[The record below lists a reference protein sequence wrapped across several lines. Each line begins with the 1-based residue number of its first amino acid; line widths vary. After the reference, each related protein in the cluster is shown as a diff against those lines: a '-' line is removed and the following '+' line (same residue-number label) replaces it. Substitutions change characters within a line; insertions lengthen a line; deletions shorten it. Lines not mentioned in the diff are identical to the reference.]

1 MTRSSKKLARTLRP
15 LAITL
20 NTYSKCKESSRI
32 KFQDKVACITG
43 AGRGIG
49 YALAEAFARE
59 GAKVIIAEI
68 DPETGA
74 GAAEKLNAAFEQ
86 LDVRDPLAV
95 TRVVQSIRD
104 RFGLIDI
111 WINNAGVAH
120 KGTAVELTPEDWDAD
135 INVMLSGAFYC
146 ANQVGRIMLEQG
158 SGNMVNIASVN
169 GLLAQKARA
178 PYCSAKAGLIML
190 TKVLAAEWA
199 EHGVRVNAVA
209 PGVVMTDLV
218 QEGIDQGI
226 VTEEAYLG
234 RIPMGRLGTLDEV
247 VESVLFLAN
256 DEESSYMTGEILR
269 VDGGWTAY
277 HLFYPFEDAF

>member
-1 MTRSSKKLARTLRP
+1 MHEE
-15 LAITL
+15 
-20 NTYSKCKESSRI
+20 NSRI
-32 KFQDKVACITG
+32 KFRDQVACITG

-49 YALAEAFARE
+49 YALAEAFTGE

-74 GAAEKLNAAFEQ
+74 AAAEKLNATFEQ
-86 LDVRDPLAV
+86 LDVRDSV
-95 TRVVQSIRD
+95 SVKKVVQSIME
-104 RFGLIDI
+104 RFGRIDI
-111 WINNAGVAH
+111 WINNTGVAH
-120 KGTAVELTPEDWDAD
+120 KGSAVDLTPEDWDAD
-135 INVMLSGAFYC
+135 IGVMLSGAFYC

-158 SGNMVNIASVN
+158 SGNVVNIASVN

-190 TKVLAAEWA
+190 TKVLASEWA

-226 VTEEAYLG
+226 VTEEDYLG
-234 RIPMGRLGTLDEV
+234 RIPMGRMGTLDEV

-256 DEESSYMTGEILR
+256 DEESSFMTGEILR

-277 HLFYPFEDAF
+277 HLFYPFEKAF